1 MAARVMAVQTAI
13 SLVGAAA
20 RGLIPSI
27 CADASQYLSRKR
39 IMIKQ
44 PLQALAGKA
53 SGKAAAVLRAAAAQE
68 AFRPNDELL
77 AALDTGSD
85 GLDEQQIEARLHR
98 DGPNEV
104 SHEKPPHWTLQLLR
118 AFKNPFIIV
127 LLVLAGVELATDDSD
142 LTGPII
148 IAVMVGVSV
157 LLSFSQEYRSSR
169 AAEKLKAMVRNTATV
184 TRRASDGHSEQVEVP
199 VVELVAGDI
208 VHLGA
213 GDMVPADLR
222 LLTAK
227 DLFISQAILTGE
239 SLPVEKSAPARVPA
253 PQQGQA
259 HTYDNPLEL
268 PTVCYMG
275 TNVVSGT
282 ASAVVVAA
290 GARSYL
296 GSLAHSMSGQRVQ
309 TSFDR
314 GVNSVSWLLIRFMAV
329 MVPVVFLIQ
338 GFGKHNWLEAFLFA
352 LSVAVGLTPEM
363 LPLIVTANLAKGALA
378 MSKRKVVVKRLNAI
392 QNFGAMDVLCTDK
405 TGTLTLDKIVL
416 ERHLDLDGEESDEA
430 LEYGYLNSRF
440 QTGLKNLMDKAV
452 LEHRNL
458 ESAAMRYRVVDEIPF
473 DFQRR
478 RMSVVVTDGSGEHL
492 LICKGAVEEM
502 LSTCAFARIG
512 EVIEPMTD
520 ERRREIKA
528 MTHRLNEDGLRV
540 LVVAMRRE
548 PEHEHPYSVADESNL
563 IAVGCLAFLDPPKDS
578 AATAIRALNHH
589 GVEVKVIT
597 GDNEAVTR
605 KICREVGLDV
615 THSVQGREIEQLDD
629 AALDALVARVTV
641 FAKMSPLQK
650 ARVVRSLQ
658 RLGHTVGFLGDG
670 INDAPALHDADV
682 GISVDTATDI
692 AKESADIILLEKNL
706 MVLEEGVIE
715 GRITFGN
722 IIKYIKMTASSNF
735 GNVFSMLVAS
745 VFLPFLPLLPLQIL
759 VLNLLYD
766 ISQLSIPFDRMDED
780 YLRKPRKWDAGDIGR
795 FMVWIGP
802 VSSIFDITTFVLLWY
817 MFGANSSAHQSLFQS
832 GWFIESLLTQTLIVH
847 MIRTRRIPFL
857 QSVAAAPVLALT
869 TAIILIGLLVPYTG
883 IGAKIGMTTLPP
895 AFFGWI
901 ALTVLT
907 YAVLTQ
913 LVKLVYMRR
922 YGRWL

>member
-1 MAARVMAVQTAI
+1 MNKMFSSAMVPRV
-13 SLVGAAA
+13 
-20 RGLIPSI
+20 
-27 CADASQYLSRKR
+27 
-39 IMIKQ
+39 
-44 PLQALAGKA
+44 AGKA
-53 SGKAAAVLRAAAAQE
+53 APVSPRAVQY
-68 AFRPNDELL
+68 AFRPAAELL
-77 AALDTGSD
+77 VALDTSAS
-85 GLDEQQIEARLHR
+85 GLDEEQIESRLHR

-104 SHEKPPHWTLQLLR
+104 SREKPPHWSRQLLR

-127 LLVLAGVELATDDSD
+127 LLVLAGVQLATDGGD
-142 LTGPII
+142 LTGPVI
-148 IAVMVGVSV
+148 IAVMVAISV

-169 AAEKLKAMVRNTATV
+169 AAESLKAMVRNTATV
-184 TRRASDGHSEQVEVP
+184 TRRAKDGHSEQLEVP
-199 VVELVAGDI
+199 VAELVPGDI

-222 LLTAK
+222 LLNAK
-227 DLFISQAILTGE
+227 DLFLSQAILTGE
-239 SLPVEKSAPARVPA
+239 SLPVEKSAPTDLVVDVHDVAS
-253 PQQGQA
+253 
-259 HTYDNPLEL
+259 PLDL
-268 PTVCYMG
+268 SSVCYMG
-275 TNVVSGT
+275 TNVISGT
-282 ASAVVVAA
+282 ASAVVVAT
-290 GARSYL
+290 GSHSYL
-296 GSLAHSMSGQRVQ
+296 GSLAHSMTGQRVQ

-314 GVNSVSWLLIRFMAV
+314 GVSSVSWLLIRFMAV

-338 GFGKHNWLEAFLFA
+338 GFGKHDWTEAFLFA

-378 MSKRKVVVKRLNAI
+378 MSKRKVIVKQLNAI

-416 ERHLDLDGEESDEA
+416 ERHLDMDGEESEEA
-430 LEYGYLNSRF
+430 LAFGYLNSRF

-452 LEHRNL
+452 LNHRDL
-458 ESAAMRYRVVDEIPF
+458 ESAALSYRVVDEIPF

-478 RMSVVVTDGSGEHL
+478 RMSVVVAQDDGEHL

-502 LSTCAFARIG
+502 LTICAYAKIGNVIAPLTDAR
-512 EVIEPMTD
+512 
-520 ERRREIKA
+520 RAEIKA

-548 PEHEHPYSVADESNL
+548 ASHERPYSVADENDL

-578 AATAIRALNHH
+578 AATAIRALHGH
-589 GVEVKVIT
+589 GVDVKVIT

-615 THSVQGREIEQLDD
+615 THSVQGKDIEGLDD

-650 ARVVRSLQ
+650 AQVVRSLQ
-658 RLGHTVGFLGDG
+658 RQGHTVGFLGDG

-706 MVLEEGVIE
+706 MVLEEGVLE
-715 GRITFGN
+715 GRVTFGN
-722 IIKYIKMTASSNF
+722 VIKYIKMTASSNF
-735 GNVFSMLVAS
+735 GNVLSMLVAS
-745 VFLPFLPLLPLQIL
+745 LFLPFLPLLPLQIL

-766 ISQLSIPFDRMDED
+766 ISQLSIPFDRMDDD
-780 YLRKPRKWDAGDIGR
+780 YLKIPQRWDAGDIGR

-802 VSSIFDITTFVLLWY
+802 ASSVFDMTTFALLWY
-817 MFGANSSAHQSLFQS
+817 VFDANSVAHQSLFQS
-832 GWFIESLLTQTLIVH
+832 GWFVESLLTQTLVVH
-847 MIRTRRIPFL
+847 MIRTRKIPFL
-857 QSVAAAPVLALT
+857 QSAAAAPVLGLT
-869 TAIILIGLLVPYTG
+869 TAIIV
-883 IGAKIGMTTLPP
+883 IGMLIPFTAIGHKLGMVEMPSIYF
-895 AFFGWI
+895 AWL
-901 ALTVLT
+901 AATVVG
-907 YAVLTQ
+907 YCALTQ
-913 LVKLVYMRR
+913 LMKVIYIRR

>member
-1 MAARVMAVQTAI
+1 MNKQ
-13 SLVGAAA
+13 SNQAAA
-20 RGLIPSI
+20 VKV
-27 CADASQYLSRKR
+27 A
-39 IMIKQ
+39 
-44 PLQALAGKA
+44 
-53 SGKAAAVLRAAAAQE
+53 GKAAAAVHTAVAPE
-68 AFRPNDELL
+68 AFRANSELL
-77 AALDTGSD
+77 AALETTPA
-85 GLDEQQIEARLHR
+85 GLDEEQIEARLHR

-104 SHEKPPHWTLQLLR
+104 SHEKPPHWSRQLLR

-127 LLVLAGVELATDDSD
+127 LLVLAVVQIFATPDDLS
-142 LTGPII
+142 GPII
-148 IAVMVGVSV
+148 IAVMVAISV
-157 LLSFSQEYRSSR
+157 LLNFSQEFRSSR
-169 AAEKLKAMVRNTATV
+169 AAENLKAMVRNTATV
-184 TRRASDGHSEQVEVP
+184 TRKASDGHSEQIEVP

-213 GDMVPADLR
+213 GDMVPGDLR
-222 LLTAK
+222 LLSAK

-239 SLPVEKSAPARVPA
+239 SLPVEKSAPVRVSA
-253 PQQGQA
+253 DGGSVQ
-259 HTYDNPLEL
+259 HYDSALDL

-275 TNVVSGT
+275 TNVISGT
-282 ASAVVVAA
+282 ATAVVVAT

-314 GVNSVSWLLIRFMAV
+314 GVKSVSWLLIRFMAV
-329 MVPVVFLIQ
+329 MVPVVFVINGLD
-338 GFGKHNWLEAFLFA
+338 KHDWTEAFLFA

-363 LPLIVTANLAKGALA
+363 LPLIVTANLSKGALA
-378 MSKRKVVVKRLNAI
+378 MSRRKVVVKRLNAI

-430 LEYGYLNSRF
+430 LEFGYLNSRF

-452 LEHRNL
+452 LEHRDL
-458 ESAAMRYRVVDEIPF
+458 ESAATRYRVIDEIPF

-478 RMSVVVTDGSGEHL
+478 RMSVVVARDDGEHL

-502 LSTCAFARIG
+502 LSICTFAKVG
-512 EVIEPMTD
+512 DVTEPMTE
-520 ERRREIKA
+520 ERRQDIKA

-540 LVVAMRRE
+540 LVVAVQRE
-548 PEHEHPYSVADESNL
+548 PSHDRPYSVADESGL

-578 AATAIRALNHH
+578 AATAIRALHQH

-615 THSVQGREIEQLDD
+615 THSVQGKEIEALDD

-658 RLGHTVGFLGDG
+658 RQGHTVGFLGDG

-706 MVLEEGVIE
+706 MVLEEGVLE
-715 GRITFGN
+715 GRVTFGN
-722 IIKYIKMTASSNF
+722 IMKYIKMTASSNF
-735 GNVFSMLVAS
+735 GNVFSILIAS
-745 VFLPFLPLLPLQIL
+745 AFLPFMPMLPLQIL

-795 FMVWIGP
+795 FMVWVGP
-802 VSSIFDITTFVLLWY
+802 ASSVFDMTTFLLLWY
-817 MFGANSSAHQSLFQS
+817 VFGANSPAHQSLFQS
-832 GWFIESLLTQTLIVH
+832 GWFIESLLTQTLVVH
-847 MIRTRRIPFL
+847 MIRTRKIPFL
-857 QSVAAAPVLALT
+857 QSIAAAPVLGLT
-869 TAIILIGLLVPYTG
+869 TAIIVIGMLLPYTAV
-883 IGAKIGMTTLPP
+883 GAKIGMMEMPP
-895 AFFGWI
+895 VYFAWL
-901 ALTVLT
+901 ALTVVA
-907 YAVLTQ
+907 YCALTQ
-913 LVKLVYMRR
+913 LVKVVYTRR

>member
-1 MAARVMAVQTAI
+1 MSKQVNQ
-13 SLVGAAA
+13 AAA
-20 RGLIPSI
+20 FK
-27 CADASQYLSRKR
+27 A
-39 IMIKQ
+39 
-44 PLQALAGKA
+44 AGKA
-53 SGKAAAVLRAAAAQE
+53 VATVRAVVAQE
-68 AFRPNDELL
+68 AFRANDELL
-77 AALDTGSD
+77 AALETTLA
-85 GLDEQQIEARLHR
+85 GLAEEQIEARLHR

-104 SHEKPPHWTLQLLR
+104 SHEKPPHWSRQLLR
-118 AFKNPFIIV
+118 AFKNPFIVV
-127 LLVLAGVELATDDSD
+127 LLVLAVVEVFATPDDLS
-142 LTGPII
+142 GPII
-148 IAVMVGVSV
+148 IAVMVTISV
-157 LLSFSQEYRSSR
+157 LLNFSQEFRSSR
-169 AAEKLKAMVRNTATV
+169 AAENLKAMVRNTATA
-184 TRRASDGHSEQVEVP
+184 TRKASDGHSEQIEVP

-213 GDMVPADLR
+213 GDMVPGDLR
-222 LLTAK
+222 LLGAK

-239 SLPVEKSAPARVPA
+239 SLPVEKAAPARMSG
-253 PQQGQA
+253 PQRHDSA
-259 HTYDNPLEL
+259 LDL

-275 TNVVSGT
+275 TNVISGT
-282 ASAVVVAA
+282 ATAVVVAT

-314 GVNSVSWLLIRFMAV
+314 GVKSVSWLLIRFMAV
-329 MVPVVFLIQ
+329 MVPVVLGIQ
-338 GFGKHNWLEAFLFA
+338 WVRHGFFEAFLFA

-405 TGTLTLDKIVL
+405 TGTLTLDRIVL

-430 LEYGYLNSRF
+430 LEFGYLNSRF

-452 LEHRNL
+452 LQHRDL
-458 ESAAMRYRVVDEIPF
+458 EAAAIRYRVIDEIPF

-478 RMSVVVTDGSGEHL
+478 RMSVVVARGDGEHL

-502 LSTCAFARIG
+502 LSICAYARVG
-512 EVIEPMTD
+512 DVTEPMTD
-520 ERRREIKA
+520 ARRRDIKE

-540 LVVAMRRE
+540 LVVAVQRQ
-548 PEHEHPYSVADESNL
+548 PSHERAYSVADESDL

-578 AATAIRALNHH
+578 AATAIRALHQH

-597 GDNEAVTR
+597 GDNEVVTR

-615 THSVQGREIEQLDD
+615 THSAEGRQIESLDD
-629 AALDALVARVTV
+629 AALDELVACTTV

-658 RLGHTVGFLGDG
+658 RQGHTVGFLGDG

-706 MVLEEGVIE
+706 MVLEEGVLE
-715 GRITFGN
+715 GRVTFGN
-722 IIKYIKMTASSNF
+722 IMKYIKLTASSNF
-735 GNVFSMLVAS
+735 GNVLSMLVAS
-745 VFLPFLPLLPLQIL
+745 AFLPFLPMLPLQIL

-766 ISQLSIPFDRMDED
+766 ISQLSIPFDRMDDD
-780 YLRKPRKWDAGDIGR
+780 YLRKPRKWDAGDIAR
-795 FMVWIGP
+795 FMVWVGP
-802 VSSIFDITTFVLLWY
+802 ASSVFDMSTFLLLWY
-817 MFGANSSAHQSLFQS
+817 GFGADSPAHQSLFQS
-832 GWFIESLLTQTLIVH
+832 GWFIESLLTQTLVVH
-847 MIRTRRIPFL
+847 MIRTRKIPFL
-857 QSVAAAPVLALT
+857 QSSAAAPVLGLT
-869 TAIILIGLLVPYTG
+869 TAIIVIGVLLPYHA
-883 IGAKIGMTTLPP
+883 IGRKIGMMEMPP
-895 AFFGWI
+895 MYFAWL
-901 ALTVLT
+901 AVTVVA
-907 YAVLTQ
+907 YFALTQ
-913 LVKLVYMRR
+913 LVKVVYTRR

>member
-1 MAARVMAVQTAI
+1 MSKQSIQATLKGSPAVQRVI
-13 SLVGAAA
+13 VAA
-20 RGLIPSI
+20 
-27 CADASQYLSRKR
+27 
-39 IMIKQ
+39 
-44 PLQALAGKA
+44 
-53 SGKAAAVLRAAAAQE
+53 E
-68 AFRPNDELL
+68 AFRPNEELL
-77 AALDTGSD
+77 AVLETTPS
-85 GLDEQQIEARLHR
+85 GLDEAQISERLHR
-98 DGPNEV
+98 DGLNEV
-104 SHEKPPHWTLQLLR
+104 SHEKPPHWALQLLR

-127 LLVLAGVELATDDSD
+127 LLLLAVVEIFAAPDDLS
-142 LTGPII
+142 GPVI
-148 IAVMVGVSV
+148 IAVMVSVSV
-157 LLSFSQEYRSSR
+157 LLNFSQEYRSSR
-169 AAEKLKAMVRNTATV
+169 SAENLKAMVRNTAAV
-184 TRRASDGHSEQVEVP
+184 TRKASDGHSEQIEVP
-199 VVELVAGDI
+199 VVELVVGDI
-208 VHLGA
+208 VHLAA

-222 LLTAK
+222 LLSAK

-239 SLPVEKSAPARVPA
+239 SLPVEKSAPSRRVD
-253 PQQGQA
+253 QGDGQA
-259 HTYDNPLEL
+259 AGSALDL

-275 TNVVSGT
+275 TNVISGT
-282 ASAVVVAA
+282 AAAVVVAT

-296 GSLAHSMSGQRVQ
+296 GSLAHSMTGQRVQ

-329 MVPVVFLIQ
+329 MVPIVFLIQ
-338 GFGKHNWLEAFLFA
+338 GFGKHDWLEAFLFA

-363 LPLIVTANLAKGALA
+363 LPLIVTANLAKGAMA

-416 ERHLDLDGEESDEA
+416 ERHLDLDGEESNEA

-452 LEHRNL
+452 LEHRDL
-458 ESAAMRYRVVDEIPF
+458 ESAAMRYRVIDEIPF

-478 RMSVVVTDGSGEHL
+478 RMSVVVANGDGEHL

-502 LSTCAFARIG
+502 LSICNFARTG
-512 EVIEPMTD
+512 DVTEPMTD
-520 ERRREIKA
+520 QRRQEIKA

-540 LVVAMRRE
+540 LVVAVRRL
-548 PEHEHPYSVADESNL
+548 PAHDRPYSTADEDDL
-563 IAVGCLAFLDPPKDS
+563 VAVGCLAFLDPPKDS
-578 AATAIRALNHH
+578 AATAIRALHHH

-615 THSVQGREIEQLDD
+615 THSVQGRDIESLDD
-629 AALDALVARVTV
+629 SALDALVARVTV
-641 FAKMSPLQK
+641 FAKMSPMQK

-658 RLGHTVGFLGDG
+658 RQGHTVGFLGDG

-706 MVLEEGVIE
+706 MVLEEGVLE

-722 IIKYIKMTASSNF
+722 IMKYIKMTASSNF
-735 GNVFSMLVAS
+735 GNVLSMLIAS
-745 VFLPFLPLLPLQIL
+745 IFLPFLPMLPLQIL

-766 ISQLSIPFDRMDED
+766 ISQLSIPFDRMDEE

-802 VSSIFDITTFVLLWY
+802 ASSLFDMTTFALLWFV
-817 MFGANSSAHQSLFQS
+817 FGASTMEHQSLFQS
-832 GWFIESLLTQTLIVH
+832 GWFLESLLTQTLVVH

-857 QSVAAAPVLALT
+857 QSIAAAPVLGLT
-869 TAIILIGLLVPYTG
+869 TAIIVIGMLIPYSA
-883 IGAKIGMTTLPP
+883 IGAKLGMVELPP
-895 AFFGWI
+895 VYFAWL
-901 ALTVLT
+901 ALTVLA
-907 YAVLTQ
+907 YSVLTQ
-913 LVKLVYMRR
+913 LMKVIYMRR
-922 YGRWL
+922 YARWL

>member
-1 MAARVMAVQTAI
+1 M
-13 SLVGAAA
+13 SK
-20 RGLIPSI
+20 S
-27 CADASQYLSRKR
+27 LSR
-39 IMIKQ
+39 
-44 PLQALAGKA
+44 
-53 SGKAAAVLRAAAAQE
+53 STVKAAAPVPAQVLAAQE
-68 AFRPNDELL
+68 AFRDNDALL
-77 AALDTGSD
+77 AALETSVR
-85 GLDEQQIEARLHR
+85 GLDEGHITERLHR
-98 DGPNEV
+98 DGANEV
-104 SHEKPPHWTLQLLR
+104 SHEKPPHWSLQLLR
-118 AFKNPFIIV
+118 AFKNPFIVV
-127 LLVLAGVELATDDSD
+127 LLVLAGVQLFADDSD

-148 IAVMVGVSV
+148 IAAMVGISV
-157 LLSFSQEYRSSR
+157 VLTFTQEYRSSR

-184 TRRASDGHSEQVEVP
+184 TRQASDGHSEQIEVP
-199 VVELVAGDI
+199 VGELVVGDI

-222 LLTAK
+222 LLSAK

-239 SLPVEKSAPARVPA
+239 SLPVEKVAPVH
-253 PQQGQA
+253 A
-259 HTYDNPLEL
+259 HDETASGNPLDL

-275 TNVVSGT
+275 TNVISGT
-282 ASAVVVAA
+282 ATAVVVAT
-290 GARSYL
+290 GTRSYL

-329 MVPVVFLIQ
+329 MVPVVLGIQWYKQ
-338 GFGKHNWLEAFLFA
+338 GFWEAFLFA

-363 LPLIVTANLAKGALA
+363 LPLIVTANLAKGAIA

-452 LEHRNL
+452 LTHRDL
-458 ESAAMRYRVVDEIPF
+458 EPTAARYRVVDEIPF

-478 RMSVVVTDGSGEHL
+478 RMSVVVTDGGSEHL

-502 LSTCAFARIG
+502 LSICAHAQVG
-512 EVIEPMTD
+512 GAVEPMTD

-540 LVVAMRRE
+540 LVVAVRRE
-548 PEHEHPYSVADESNL
+548 PAAERAWSVADESGL
-563 IAVGCLAFLDPPKDS
+563 TAVGCLAFLDPPKDS
-578 AATAIRALNHH
+578 AATAIAALHAH

-615 THSVQGREIEQLDD
+615 THSVQGRDIEPLDED
-629 AALDALVARVTV
+629 ALDVLVKRTTV
-641 FAKMSPLQK
+641 FAKMSPLEK
-650 ARVVRSLQ
+650 ARVVKSLQ
-658 RLGHTVGFLGDG
+658 RQGHTVGFLGDG

-706 MVLEEGVIE
+706 MVLEEGVLE

-735 GNVFSMLVAS
+735 GNVLSMLIAS
-745 VFLPFLPLLPLQIL
+745 VFLPFVPLLPLQIL

-766 ISQLSIPFDRMDED
+766 ISQLSIPFDRMDEE
-780 YLRKPRKWDAGDIGR
+780 YLRVPRKWDASDIGR
-795 FMVWIGP
+795 FMLLVGP
-802 VSSIFDITTFVLLWY
+802 SSSVFDITTFALLWFV
-817 MFGANSSAHQSLFQS
+817 FGANGPAHQSLFQS
-832 GWFIESLLTQTLIVH
+832 GWFIESLLTQTLVVH

-857 QSVAAAPVLALT
+857 QSSAAAPVLGLT
-869 TAIILIGLLVPYTG
+869 TAIIAIGMLIPYTG
-883 IGAKIGMTTLPP
+883 LGHKLGMLEMPP
-895 AFFGWI
+895 VYYAWL
-901 ALTVLT
+901 AATVLA
-907 YAVLTQ
+907 YCALTQ
-913 LVKLVYMRR
+913 LVKVVYIRR

>member
-1 MAARVMAVQTAI
+1 MGKI
-13 SLVGAAA
+13 SN
-20 RGLIPSI
+20 PSI
-27 CADASQYLSRKR
+27 GKV
-39 IMIKQ
+39 
-44 PLQALAGKA
+44 AGK
-53 SGKAAAVLRAAAAQE
+53 SVPVAVAQQAFCDAE
-68 AFRPNDELL
+68 ALL
-77 AALDTGSD
+77 ATLGTTPA
-85 GLDEQQIEARLHR
+85 GLDEEQISERLHR
-98 DGPNEV
+98 DGLNEV
-104 SHEKPPHWTLQLLR
+104 AHEKPPHWSLQLLR
-118 AFKNPFIIV
+118 AFKNPFIVV
-127 LLVLAGVELATDDSD
+127 LLVLAGVQLFTDGND

-148 IAVMVGVSV
+148 IAVMVGISV
-157 LLSFSQEYRSSR
+157 MLSFTQEYRSSR

-184 TRRASDGHSEQVEVP
+184 TRRASDGHSEQIEVP
-199 VVELVAGDI
+199 VVELVTGDI
-208 VHLGA
+208 VHLAA

-222 LLTAK
+222 LLGAK

-239 SLPVEKSAPARVPA
+239 SLPVEKSAPTRARA
-253 PQQGQA
+253 DDGSGG
-259 HTYDNPLEL
+259 NPLDL
-268 PTVCYMG
+268 ISVCYMG

-282 ASAVVVAA
+282 ASAVVVAT

-314 GVNSVSWLLIRFMAV
+314 GVSSVSWLLLRFMAV
-329 MVPVVFLIQ
+329 MVPVVFLIN
-338 GFGKHNWLEAFLFA
+338 GLDKHNWTEAFLFA
-352 LSVAVGLTPEM
+352 LSIAVGLTPEM

-378 MSKRKVVVKRLNAI
+378 MSRRKVVVKRLNAI

-416 ERHLDLDGEESDEA
+416 ERHLDLDGEASDEA

-452 LEHRNL
+452 LEHRDL
-458 ESAAMRYRVVDEIPF
+458 EAAAMSYRVVDEIPF

-478 RMSVVVTDGSGEHL
+478 RMSVVVTSGNGEHL

-502 LSTCAFARIG
+502 LSICAYARTG
-512 EVIEPMTD
+512 DVTEPMTD
-520 ERRREIKA
+520 ARRQEIKA

-540 LVVAMRRE
+540 LVVAVRRQ
-548 PEHEHPYSVADESNL
+548 PAHQRAYGVADESEL

-578 AATAIRALNHH
+578 AATAIRALHSH

-615 THSVQGREIEQLDD
+615 THSVEGKEIEALDD
-629 AALDALVARVTV
+629 PALDALVARVTV

-650 ARVVRSLQ
+650 ARVVRALQ

-706 MVLEEGVIE
+706 MVLEEGVLE
-715 GRITFGN
+715 GRVTFGN
-722 IIKYIKMTASSNF
+722 IMKYIKMTASSNF
-735 GNVFSMLVAS
+735 GNVFSVLVAS
-745 VFLPFLPLLPLQIL
+745 AFLPFLPMLPLQIL
-759 VLNLLYD
+759 VQNLLYD
-766 ISQLSIPFDRMDED
+766 ISQLSIPFDRMDDE

-802 VSSIFDITTFVLLWY
+802 VSSIFDLTTFWLMWHY
-817 MFGANSSAHQSLFQS
+817 FGANSAAHQSLFQS
-832 GWFIESLLTQTLIVH
+832 GWFIEGLLSQTLIVH

-857 QSVAAAPVLALT
+857 QSVAAAPVLGLT
-869 TAIILIGLLVPYTG
+869 IAIIIVGMLIPFGAL
-883 IGAKIGMTTLPP
+883 GAKIGMVPLPP
-895 AFFGWI
+895 VYFAWL
-901 ALTVLT
+901 AVTLVS
-907 YAVLTQ
+907 YCVLTQ
-913 LVKLVYMRR
+913 LMKLIYIRR
-922 YGRWL
+922 YGSWL

>member
-1 MAARVMAVQTAI
+1 
-13 SLVGAAA
+13 
-20 RGLIPSI
+20 
-27 CADASQYLSRKR
+27 
-39 IMIKQ
+39 MIKQ
-44 PLQALAGKA
+44 SNQAVAGKA
-53 SGKAAAVLRAAAAQE
+53 AGKAAAAIHAAVAQE
-68 AFRPNDELL
+68 AFRANDELL
-77 AALDTGSD
+77 AALETTPA
-85 GLDEQQIEARLHR
+85 GLDEEQIEARLHR

-104 SHEKPPHWTLQLLR
+104 SHEKPPHWSRQLLR

-127 LLVLAGVELATDDSD
+127 LLVLAVVQVFATPDDMS
-142 LTGPII
+142 GPII
-148 IAVMVGVSV
+148 IAVMVAISV
-157 LLSFSQEYRSSR
+157 LLNFTQEFRSSR
-169 AAEKLKAMVRNTATV
+169 AAENLKAMVRNTATV
-184 TRRASDGHSEQVEVP
+184 TRKASDGHSEQIEVP

-213 GDMVPADLR
+213 GDMVPGDLR
-222 LLTAK
+222 LLSAK

-239 SLPVEKSAPARVPA
+239 SLPVEKSAPARVSDGSS
-253 PQQGQA
+253 PQK
-259 HTYDNPLEL
+259 YDSPLEL

-275 TNVVSGT
+275 TNVISGT
-282 ASAVVVAA
+282 AAAVVVAT

-314 GVNSVSWLLIRFMAV
+314 GVKSVSWLLIRFMAV
-329 MVPVVFLIQ
+329 MVPVVFLIN
-338 GFGKHNWLEAFLFA
+338 GLDKHNWTEAFLFA

-363 LPLIVTANLAKGALA
+363 LPLIVTANLSKGALA
-378 MSKRKVVVKRLNAI
+378 MSRRKVVVKRLNAI

-430 LEYGYLNSRF
+430 LEFGYLNSRF

-452 LEHRNL
+452 LEHRDL
-458 ESAAMRYRVVDEIPF
+458 EAAATRYRVIDEIPF

-478 RMSVVVTDGSGEHL
+478 RMSVVVAKDDGEHL

-502 LSTCAFARIG
+502 LSICAYAKVG
-512 EVIEPMTD
+512 DVTEPMTD
-520 ERRREIKA
+520 ERRRDIKE
-528 MTHRLNEDGLRV
+528 MTHKLNEDGLRV
-540 LVVAMRRE
+540 LVVAVQRE
-548 PEHEHPYSVADESNL
+548 PSHDRPYSVADETDL

-578 AATAIRALNHH
+578 AGTAIRALHQH

-615 THSVQGREIEQLDD
+615 THSVQGKEIESLDD
-629 AALDALVARVTV
+629 AALDELVARTTV

-658 RLGHTVGFLGDG
+658 RQGHTVGFLGDG

-706 MVLEEGVIE
+706 MVLEEGVLE

-722 IIKYIKMTASSNF
+722 IMKYIKMTASSNF
-735 GNVFSMLVAS
+735 GNVLSMLIAS
-745 VFLPFLPLLPLQIL
+745 AFLPFLPMLPLQIL

-766 ISQLSIPFDRMDED
+766 ISQLSIPFDRMDEE

-802 VSSIFDITTFVLLWY
+802 ASSVFDMTTFVLLWY
-817 MFGANSSAHQSLFQS
+817 VFGANSAAHQSLFQS
-832 GWFIESLLTQTLIVH
+832 GWFIESLLTQTLVVH
-847 MIRTRRIPFL
+847 MIRTRKIPFL
-857 QSVAAAPVLALT
+857 QSSAAAPVLGLT
-869 TAIILIGLLVPYTG
+869 TAIIVIGMLLPYTA
-883 IGAKIGMTTLPP
+883 IGAKIGMMQMPP
-895 AFFGWI
+895 VYFAWL
-901 ALTVLT
+901 ALTVVA
-907 YAVLTQ
+907 YCALTQ
-913 LVKLVYMRR
+913 LVKVIYIRR
-922 YGRWL
+922 YGHWL

>member
-1 MAARVMAVQTAI
+1 MFKHSTQT
-13 SLVGAAA
+13 VT
-20 RGLIPSI
+20 
-27 CADASQYLSRKR
+27 
-39 IMIKQ
+39 
-44 PLQALAGKA
+44 
-53 SGKAAAVLRAAAAQE
+53 GKAASKVAAAPVRVAVAQE
-68 AFRPNDELL
+68 AFRHNEALY
-77 AALDTGSD
+77 AALDTSAA
-85 GLDEQQIEARLHR
+85 GLNEEQIAERLDR
-98 DGPNEV
+98 DGANEV
-104 SHEKPPHWTLQLLR
+104 SHEKPPHWSAQLLR

-127 LLVLAGVELATDDSD
+127 LLVLAGVQLFTDASD

-148 IAVMVGVSV
+148 IAVMVGISV
-157 LLSFSQEYRSSR
+157 LLSFTQEYRSSK
-169 AAEKLKAMVRNTATV
+169 AAENLKAMVRNTATV
-184 TRRASDGHSEQVEVP
+184 TRRASDGHSERIEVP
-199 VVELVAGDI
+199 VGELVAGDI
-208 VHLGA
+208 VHLAA

-222 LLTAK
+222 LVSAK

-239 SLPVEKSAPARVPA
+239 SLPVEKSAPAHAQVSDELNAGA
-253 PQQGQA
+253 P
-259 HTYDNPLEL
+259 DNPLDL

-275 TNVVSGT
+275 TNVVSGSAT
-282 ASAVVVAA
+282 AVVVAT
-290 GARSYL
+290 GSRTYL
-296 GSLAHSMSGQRVQ
+296 GSIARTIVGQRVQ

-329 MVPVVFLIQ
+329 MVPIVFLIN
-338 GFGKHNWLEAFLFA
+338 GLDKHDWLQAFLFA

-416 ERHLDLDGEESDEA
+416 ERHLDLYGEESDEA

-452 LEHRNL
+452 LSHRDL
-458 ESAAMRYRVVDEIPF
+458 EETAAHYRIVDEIPF

-478 RMSVVVTDGSGEHL
+478 RMSVVLGNGDGHDL
-492 LICKGAVEEM
+492 LVCKGAVEEM
-502 LSTCAFARIG
+502 LSICAYAQADG
-512 EVIEPMTD
+512 EILPMTD
-520 ERRREIKA
+520 ELRAEIKA
-528 MTHRLNEDGLRV
+528 MTRRLNEDGLRV
-540 LVVAMRRE
+540 LVVAIKRQPPAGRA
-548 PEHEHPYSVADESNL
+548 YGVADEADL
-563 IAVGCLAFLDPPKDS
+563 IAVGCLAFLDPPKDT
-578 AATAIRALNHH
+578 AATAIAALHHH

-615 THSVQGREIEQLDD
+615 EHSAQGKHIEPLNDDELDE
-629 AALDALVARVTV
+629 LVKRTTV

-650 ARVVRSLQ
+650 ARVVKSLQ
-658 RLGHTVGFLGDG
+658 RQGHTVGFLGDG
-670 INDAPALHDADV
+670 INDAPALREADV

-735 GNVFSMLVAS
+735 GNMFSVLIAS
-745 VFLPFLPLLPLQIL
+745 AFLPFLPMLPLQIL

-766 ISQLSIPFDRMDED
+766 ISQLSIPFDRMDDE
-780 YLRKPRKWDAGDIGR
+780 YLRKPRKWDASDIGR

-802 VSSIFDITTFVLLWY
+802 VSSIFDVTTFLLLWY
-817 MFGANSSAHQSLFQS
+817 VFGANSNEHQAFFQS

-847 MIRTRRIPFL
+847 MIRTRKIPFL

-869 TAIILIGLLVPYTG
+869 TAIIIIGMLVPYMG
-883 IGAKIGMTTLPP
+883 IGAKIGMVALPGVY
-895 AFFGWI
+895 FGWLV
-901 ALTVLT
+901 LTVLT
-907 YAVLTQ
+907 YCVLTQ
-913 LVKLVYMRR
+913 LMKLVYIRR

>member
-1 MAARVMAVQTAI
+1 
-13 SLVGAAA
+13 
-20 RGLIPSI
+20 
-27 CADASQYLSRKR
+27 
-39 IMIKQ
+39 MIKQ
-44 PLQALAGKA
+44 SIQGALP
-53 SGKAAAVLRAAAAQE
+53 RAAEKGASAPLHVAVAQE
-68 AFRPNDELL
+68 AFRDNEALL
-77 AALDTGSD
+77 AGLDSTPA
-85 GLDEQQIEARLHR
+85 GLDEEQIAERLHR
-98 DGPNEV
+98 DGANEV
-104 SHEKPPHWTLQLLR
+104 SHEKPPHWSLQLLR

-127 LLVLAGVELATDDSD
+127 LLVLAGVQLFADDSD

-148 IAVMVGVSV
+148 IAAMVGISV
-157 LLSFSQEYRSSR
+157 VLTFTQEYRSSR
-169 AAEKLKAMVRNTATV
+169 AAEELKAMVRNTAAV
-184 TRRASDGHSEQVEVP
+184 TRQASDGHSEQIEVP
-199 VVELVAGDI
+199 VGELVVGDI
-208 VHLGA
+208 VHLAA

-239 SLPVEKSAPARVPA
+239 SLPVEKVAPIH
-253 PQQGQA
+253 A
-259 HTYDNPLEL
+259 HGVESVGNPLDL

-275 TNVVSGT
+275 TNVISGT
-282 ASAVVVAA
+282 ASAVVVAT
-290 GARSYL
+290 GTRSYL
-296 GSLAHSMSGQRVQ
+296 GSLAHSMTGQRVQ

-329 MVPVVFLIQ
+329 MVPVVLGIQWYKQ
-338 GFGKHNWLEAFLFA
+338 GFWEAFLFA

-363 LPLIVTANLAKGALA
+363 LPLIVTANLAKGAMA

-430 LEYGYLNSRF
+430 LEFGYLNSRF

-452 LEHRNL
+452 LEHRDL
-458 ESAAMRYRVVDEIPF
+458 EPTAARYRVVDEIPF

-478 RMSVVVTDGSGEHL
+478 RMSVVVANGGSEHL

-502 LSTCAFARIG
+502 LAICAFAQVG
-512 EVIEPMTD
+512 GTVEAMTD

-540 LVVAMRRE
+540 LVVAVRRE
-548 PEHEHPYSVADESNL
+548 PAAERAWSVADESGL
-563 IAVGCLAFLDPPKDS
+563 TAVGCLAFLDPPKDS
-578 AATAIRALNHH
+578 AATAIAALHQH

-615 THSVQGREIEQLDD
+615 THSVQGRDIEPLDE
-629 AALDALVARVTV
+629 AALDELVKRTTV

-650 ARVVRSLQ
+650 AAVVRSLQ
-658 RLGHTVGFLGDG
+658 RQGHTVGFLGDG
-670 INDAPALHDADV
+670 INDASALHDADV

-706 MVLEEGVIE
+706 MVLEEGVLE

-735 GNVFSMLVAS
+735 GNVLSMLIAS
-745 VFLPFLPLLPLQIL
+745 VFLPFVPLLPLQIL

-766 ISQLSIPFDRMDED
+766 ISQLSIPFDRMDEE
-780 YLRKPRKWDAGDIGR
+780 YLRAPRKWDASDIGR
-795 FMVWIGP
+795 FMLLVGP
-802 VSSIFDITTFVLLWY
+802 SSSVFDITTFALLWFV
-817 MFGANSSAHQSLFQS
+817 FGANTPAHQSLFQS
-832 GWFIESLLTQTLIVH
+832 GWFIESLLTQTLVVH

-857 QSVAAAPVLALT
+857 QSSAAAPVLGLT
-869 TAIILIGLLVPYTG
+869 TAIIAIGMLIPYTG
-883 IGAKIGMTTLPP
+883 LGHKLGMLEMPP
-895 AFFGWI
+895 VYYAWL
-901 ALTVLT
+901 AATVLA
-907 YAVLTQ
+907 YCALTQ
-913 LVKLVYMRR
+913 LVKVIYIRR